1 MKWRKTMLE
10 CREYSYQEL
19 CSIFNTHDARSIK
32 NRLTRWNV
40 EYTYKGRGANLKF
53 TIQNIHD
60 PFRVFCILEL
70 SYSPQTDFRK
80 LAYFLYY
87 YMNDV
92 EFYSLPCE
100 RQEQIMWMEGTP
112 LTRQT
117 IETYIQRL
125 ADNELI
131 LRASGNFRYYFALGD
146 TIIDT
151 DEETYKQ
158 AWHEY
163 WIHIEIMPPQDAI
176 WQKIWWRGKKTG
188 NPGTKCILPRHMGYA
203 ERLRNGKSGSGYGRI
218 YIIQLFR
225 CAGIYRITNAV
236 KICVITHIL
245 QR

>member
-1 MKWRKTMLE
+1 MLE

-131 LRASGNFRYYFALGD
+131 LRASGNFRYYFG
-146 TIIDT
+146 
-151 DEETYKQ
+151 
-158 AWHEY
+158 
-163 WIHIEIMPPQDAI
+163 
-176 WQKIWWRGKKTG
+176 R
-188 NPGTKCILPRHMGYA
+188 
-203 ERLRNGKSGSGYGRI
+203 RN
-218 YIIQLFR
+218 L
-225 CAGIYRITNAV
+225 
-236 KICVITHIL
+236 
-245 QR
+245 

>member
-1 MKWRKTMLE
+1 MNWRKTMLE

-40 EYTYKGRGANLKF
+40 EYTYKGRGANLKL

-70 SYSPQTDFRK
+70 SYSPNTDFRK

-87 YMNDV
+87 YMNDM

-131 LRASGNFRYYFALGD
+131 LRASGNFRYYFLVV
-146 TIIDT
+146 
-151 DEETYKQ
+151 
-158 AWHEY
+158 
-163 WIHIEIMPPQDAI
+163 
-176 WQKIWWRGKKTG
+176 
-188 NPGTKCILPRHMGYA
+188 CL
-203 ERLRNGKSGSGYGRI
+203 
-218 YIIQLFR
+218 
-225 CAGIYRITNAV
+225 
-236 KICVITHIL
+236 
-245 QR
+245 

>member
-1 MKWRKTMLE
+1 MLE

-117 IETYIQRL
+117 IETYI
-125 ADNELI
+125 A
-131 LRASGNFRYYFALGD
+131 F
-146 TIIDT
+146 
-151 DEETYKQ
+151 
-158 AWHEY
+158 
-163 WIHIEIMPPQDAI
+163 
-176 WQKIWWRGKKTG
+176 
-188 NPGTKCILPRHMGYA
+188 
-203 ERLRNGKSGSGYGRI
+203 GR
-218 YIIQLFR
+218 
-225 CAGIYRITNAV
+225 
-236 KICVITHIL
+236 
-245 QR
+245 

>member
-100 RQEQIMWMEGTP
+100 RQEQIM
-112 LTRQT
+112 
-117 IETYIQRL
+117 
-125 ADNELI
+125 
-131 LRASGNFRYYFALGD
+131 
-146 TIIDT
+146 
-151 DEETYKQ
+151 
-158 AWHEY
+158 
-163 WIHIEIMPPQDAI
+163 
-176 WQKIWWRGKKTG
+176 
-188 NPGTKCILPRHMGYA
+188 
-203 ERLRNGKSGSGYGRI
+203 
-218 YIIQLFR
+218 
-225 CAGIYRITNAV
+225 
-236 KICVITHIL
+236 
-245 QR
+245 

>member
-146 TIIDT
+146 SL
-151 DEETYKQ
+151 Q
-158 AWHEY
+158 SLL
-163 WIHIEIMPPQDAI
+163 Q
-176 WQKIWWRGKKTG
+176 
-188 NPGTKCILPRHMGYA
+188 C
-203 ERLRNGKSGSGYGRI
+203 
-218 YIIQLFR
+218 R
-225 CAGIYRITNAV
+225 CAG
-236 KICVITHIL
+236 
-245 QR
+245 QRPFLPTFRLCRWQCRTPFLRSQYSSCASYKGA

>member
-1 MKWRKTMLE
+1 MLE

-40 EYTYKGRGANLKF
+40 EYTYKGRGANLKL

-70 SYSPQTDFRK
+70 SYSPNTDFWK

-87 YMNDV
+87 YMNDM

-131 LRASGNFRYYFALGD
+131 LRASGNFRYYLR
-146 TIIDT
+146 
-151 DEETYKQ
+151 
-158 AWHEY
+158 W
-163 WIHIEIMPPQDAI
+163 AI
-176 WQKIWWRGKKTG
+176 PSLIRTKKPISRHGMNTG
-188 NPGTKCILPRHMGYA
+188 YT
-203 ERLRNGKSGSGYGRI
+203 
-218 YIIQLFR
+218 
-225 CAGIYRITNAV
+225 
-236 KICVITHIL
+236 
-245 QR
+245 